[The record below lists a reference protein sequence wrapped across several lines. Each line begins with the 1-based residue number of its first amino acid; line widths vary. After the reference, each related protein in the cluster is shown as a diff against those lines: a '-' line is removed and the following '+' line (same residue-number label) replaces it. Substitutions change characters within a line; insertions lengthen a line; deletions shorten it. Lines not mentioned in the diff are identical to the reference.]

1 MKHALACLSLMLLAL
16 LAACAPIQTPEAL
29 PAPAAILAPTVT
41 PAAPQPAPPVGL
53 DGQLVQGTAGQPWW
67 NDTVFYEIFVR
78 SFSDSNGDGVG
89 DLNGLIQKLDYLND
103 GDPATTTDLGV
114 TGIWLMPIA
123 ESPSYH
129 GYDVSD
135 YTQVDREYGTN
146 ADFKRLIAE
155 AHRRG
160 IRVIVD
166 LVLNH
171 TSSQHPWFTA
181 AQDPA
186 SPKRDWYIWSKEQP
200 QGPGWHKGKDGWYY
214 GYFWE
219 GMPDLNYRNEA
230 VTAAMHDAARFW
242 LEEMGAD
249 GFRLDAVK
257 YLIED
262 GRRIENTPATHDW
275 LEDFRTFYKG
285 VQPDAL
291 TVGEVWSTSDVSAS
305 YVGDELDLAF
315 DFPLADATIASALNG
330 RSLDAQRAQKAVLA
344 AYPAGQYA
352 TFLANHDQNRTR
364 SRLIDDDQARMAAT
378 LQLLFSGVPF
388 VYYGEEIGM
397 SGTKP
402 DENHP
407 AAHAVDGRRRFHVG
421 QAVAGLF
428 RGLRAA
434 QRRSADARSQIAA
447 ESLPRADPPAQQPRG
462 AEDRPA
468 VADRVRSP
476 RDLCRAARQRE
487 PDRAGAAQPE
497 QQAGGRLQPEPGGRP
512 AEGRHASPA
521 ALRRGRCSAAPA
533 ERCRRLRRLSADD
546 RLAGLLRAGG
556 AACAVATADAPS
568 VTSAATSKLTKM
580 TDNAQRVII
589 APDCLMAMCE
599 RPA

>member
-1 MKHALACLSLMLLAL
+1 MKHATALLAL
-16 LAACAPIQTPEAL
+16 VILALATACTAAPPALPISVPQPSPRPALAASAPSPVATSL
-29 PAPAAILAPTVT
+29 
-41 PAAPQPAPPVGL
+41 QPAPPVGV
-53 DGQLVQGTAGQPWW
+53 DGRLVQGTAGQPWW

-78 SFSDSNGDGVG
+78 SFSDSDGDGIG

-103 GDPATTTDLGV
+103 GDPATATDLGV
-114 TGIWLMPIA
+114 TGIWLMPVA

-135 YTQVDREYGTN
+135 YGRVDREYGSN

-171 TSSQHPWFTA
+171 TSSQHPWFES
-181 AQDPA
+181 AQDPGSA
-186 SPKRDWYIWSKEQP
+186 QRDWYIWSKEQP
-200 QGPGWHKGKDGWYY
+200 QGPGWHKGADGWYY

-219 GMPDLNYRNEA
+219 GMPDLNYRNPA
-230 VTAAMHDAARFW
+230 VTAAMHDVARFW

-257 YLIED
+257 HLIED

-275 LEDFRTFYKG
+275 LKSFRTFYKG

-291 TVGEVWSTSDVSAS
+291 TVGEIWSTTDVSAR
-305 YVGDELDLAF
+305 YVGEELDLAF

-364 SRLIDDDQARMAAT
+364 SRLLDDDQARMAAT

-388 VYYGEEIGM
+388 IYYGEEIGM

-402 DENHP
+402 DENIRRPMQWTASGGFSTGTPWRDYFEDYAQRNVAAQAQDPRSLLSHYRELIRLRNSHEALRIGRPWLIDSDHP
-407 AAHAVDGRRRFHVG
+407 AVY
-421 QAVAGLF
+421 
-428 RGLRAA
+428 
-434 QRRSADARSQIAA
+434 
-447 ESLPRADPPAQQPRG
+447 
-462 AEDRPA
+462 
-468 VADRVRSP
+468 
-476 RDLCRAARQRE
+476 
-487 PDRAGAAQPE
+487 
-497 QQAGGRLQPEPGGRP
+497 
-512 AEGRHASPA
+512 A
-521 ALRRGRCSAAPA
+521 ALRSSASQTVLVLLNLSSKPVEGYGLSLAAGPFEGTPDA
-533 ERCRRLRRLSADD
+533 RLLWGSGDVRPPQPNA
-546 RLAGLLRAGG
+546 AGG
-556 AACAVATADAPS
+556 FDAYQPTASLPGY
-568 VTSAATSKLTKM
+568 SALVVQLT
-580 TDNAQRVII
+580 
-589 APDCLMAMCE
+589 P
-599 RPA
+599 

>member
-1 MKHALACLSLMLLAL
+1 MLLAL
-16 LAACAPIQTPEAL
+16 LAACAPIQTPVAPPAPTAL
-29 PAPAAILAPTVT
+29 PTI
-41 PAAPQPAPPVGL
+41 APQPSPPVGL
-53 DGQLVQGTAGQPWW
+53 DGQLVQGTARQPWW

-78 SFSDSNGDGVG
+78 SFQDGDGDGVG

-103 GDPATTTDLGV
+103 GDPATATDLGI

-123 ESPSYH
+123 ASPSYH

-171 TSSQHPWFTA
+171 TSSEHPWFKA

-200 QGPGWHKGKDGWYY
+200 QGPGWHKAESGWYY
-214 GYFWE
+214 GYF
-219 GMPDLNYRNEA
+219 GKDMPDLNYRNEA
-230 VTAAMHDAARFW
+230 VTAAMHDVARHW

-275 LEDFRTFYKG
+275 LKDFRTFYKG
-285 VQPDAL
+285 MQPDAL

-344 AYPAGQYA
+344 GYPAGQYA

-378 LQLLFSGVPF
+378 LQLFFAGVPF
-388 VYYGEEIGM
+388 IYYGEEIGM

-402 DENHP
+402 DENIRRPMQWTADGGFTSGKPWRDYFEDFALRNVAAQTQDPQSLLSHYRELIRLRNSNEALRIGQPWLIESDHP
-407 AAHAVDGRRRFHVG
+407 A
-421 QAVAGLF
+421 
-428 RGLRAA
+428 
-434 QRRSADARSQIAA
+434 IY
-447 ESLPRADPPAQQPRG
+447 
-462 AEDRPA
+462 
-468 VADRVRSP
+468 
-476 RDLCRAARQRE
+476 
-487 PDRAGAAQPE
+487 
-497 QQAGGRLQPEPGGRP
+497 
-512 AEGRHASPA
+512 A
-521 ALRRGRCSAAPA
+521 ALRASANHTVLVLLNLSNKPVEDYSLSLATGPLKGDMQT
-533 ERCRRLRRLSADD
+533 RLLFGEGDVQPPQPNA
-546 RLAGLLRAGG
+546 AGG
-556 AACAVATADAPS
+556 FDAYRPTAVLPAY
-568 VTSAATSKLTKM
+568 SALVVQLT
-580 TDNAQRVII
+580 
-589 APDCLMAMCE
+589 P
-599 RPA
+599 

>member
-1 MKHALACLSLMLLAL
+1 MSQLDDPGASGGLRADPDARNAPRARSAT
-16 LAACAPIQTPEAL
+16 CAYRL
-29 PAPAAILAPTVT
+29 PTL
-41 PAAPQPAPPVGL
+41 APQPAPPVGL

-89 DLNGLIQKLDYLND
+89 DLTGLIQKLDYLND

-186 SPKRDWYIWSKEQP
+186 SPKRNWYIWSKEQP
-200 QGPGWHKGKDGWYY
+200 QGPGWHKGRSGWYY

-242 LEEMGAD
+242 LEEMGVD

-275 LEDFRTFYKG
+275 LKDFHTFYKG

-330 RSLDAQRAQKAVLA
+330 RSLDAQRAQKTVLA

-402 DENHP
+402 DENLRRPMQWTADGGFTSGKPWRDYFEDFAQRNVAAQTQDPKSLLSHYRELIRLRNSHEALRIGQPWLIESDHP
-407 AAHAVDGRRRFHVG
+407 A
-421 QAVAGLF
+421 
-428 RGLRAA
+428 
-434 QRRSADARSQIAA
+434 IY
-447 ESLPRADPPAQQPRG
+447 
-462 AEDRPA
+462 
-468 VADRVRSP
+468 
-476 RDLCRAARQRE
+476 
-487 PDRAGAAQPE
+487 
-497 QQAGGRLQPEPGGRP
+497 
-512 AEGRHASPA
+512 A
-521 ALRRGRCSAAPA
+521 ALRASANQTVLVLLNLSNKPVEGYSLSLAAGPLKGDMQA
-533 ERCRRLRRLSADD
+533 RLLFGEGDVQPPQPNA
-546 RLAGLLRAGG
+546 AGG
-556 AACAVATADAPS
+556 FDAYRPTAVLPAY
-568 VTSAATSKLTKM
+568 SALVVQL
-580 TDNAQRVII
+580 D
-589 APDCLMAMCE
+589 P
-599 RPA
+599 

>member
-16 LAACAPIQTPEAL
+16 LAACAPLQTPAAP
-29 PAPAAILAPTVT
+29 PAPAAILALTVT

-53 DGQLVQGTAGQPWW
+53 DGQLVQDTAGQPWW

-146 ADFKRLIAE
+146 DDFKRLIAE

-171 TSSQHPWFTA
+171 TSSQHPWFMT

-200 QGPGWHKGKDGWYY
+200 EGPGWHKAESGWYY
-214 GYFWE
+214 GYF
-219 GMPDLNYRNEA
+219 GKDMPDLNYRNEG

-262 GRRIENTPATHDW
+262 GRRIENTPATHEW

-388 VYYGEEIGM
+388 IYYGEELGM

-402 DENHP
+402 DENIRRPMQWTADGGFTSGKPWRDYFEDFAQRHVAAQTQDPKSLLSHYRELIRLRSSHEALRIGQPWLIESDHP
-407 AAHAVDGRRRFHVG
+407 A
-421 QAVAGLF
+421 
-428 RGLRAA
+428 
-434 QRRSADARSQIAA
+434 IY
-447 ESLPRADPPAQQPRG
+447 
-462 AEDRPA
+462 
-468 VADRVRSP
+468 
-476 RDLCRAARQRE
+476 
-487 PDRAGAAQPE
+487 
-497 QQAGGRLQPEPGGRP
+497 
-512 AEGRHASPA
+512 A
-521 ALRRGRCSAAPA
+521 ALRSSANQTVLVLLNLSNKPVEGYSLSLAAGPLRGDMQA
-533 ERCRRLRRLSADD
+533 RLLFGEGDVQPPQPNA
-546 RLAGLLRAGG
+546 AGG
-556 AACAVATADAPS
+556 FDAYRPTT
-568 VTSAATSKLTKM
+568 VLPAYSALVVQLT
-580 TDNAQRVII
+580 
-589 APDCLMAMCE
+589 P
-599 RPA
+599 